1 LDLNRYERISLQRHL
16 TVLRKFDRYLL
27 VPSSL
32 KAAVRSDLLES
43 FVDATD
49 VRFHQVE
56 DAWLDSHRSYNQLM
70 LTLDFYA
77 HYESY
82 SHMLIAQLDAYTFD
96 NQLVEWCQMP
106 FSYIGAPIYKFGSYW
121 EDDTL
126 CMGNGGYSLRH
137 VDSFIRALSKNPV
150 IHRWSDLAEQL
161 QPFNAKGK
169 LVKIARYLP
178 CWLRGFNRL
187 RQDTN
192 QLARWAGVNEDV
204 CYAKLL
210 PAVDSAFKTAGYRD
224 SVHFCVDW
232 HVERQLDFLNGRL
245 PFGAH
250 GWWSWPENIKAWT
263 PYIEELR

>member
-1 LDLNRYERISLQRHL
+1 L

-106 FSYIGAPIYKFGSYW
+106 FSYIGAPIYKIGSYW

-126 CMGNGGYSLRH
+126 
-137 VDSFIRALSKNPV
+137 
-150 IHRWSDLAEQL
+150 
-161 QPFNAKGK
+161 
-169 LVKIARYLP
+169 
-178 CWLRGFNRL
+178 
-187 RQDTN
+187 
-192 QLARWAGVNEDV
+192 
-204 CYAKLL
+204 
-210 PAVDSAFKTAGYRD
+210 
-224 SVHFCVDW
+224 
-232 HVERQLDFLNGRL
+232 
-245 PFGAH
+245 
-250 GWWSWPENIKAWT
+250 
-263 PYIEELR
+263 